1 MKRRHFLASLALCLA
16 GTAHAAA
23 PYPDGTV
30 TMVVPFPPGGSTDY
44 AGRLVASILADELG
58 GSFVVDNRSGATG
71 SIGATR
77 VARSKPD
84 GYTLMTSSL
93 AVFVVNPHLMSTL
106 AYDPLRDLDPI
117 SVIVQ
122 APNVLVAHPGTP
134 ANNVAEL
141 VALLKRQPNQL
152 TFASSGSGA
161 SDHLTAELFWQETK
175 TKAVHVP
182 YKGGAPAM
190 LDLIGGQVDASFA
203 NINTILTNVNSG
215 KLRALAVTSEK
226 RQALMPD
233 VPTVAES
240 GVPELADFESTLTYG
255 ILAPKG
261 VPEAD
266 VAKLSEEIL
275 KAASTEAFQSKLGVD
290 GAVPLL
296 GDAKAYASRIEL
308 ESRKWGE
315 VVKTSGAAV

>member
-23 PYPDGTV
+23 YPDGTV

-77 VARSKPD
+77 VARAKPD

-93 AVFVVNPHLMSTL
+93 AVFVVNPHLMSNL

-161 SDHLTAELFWQETK
+161 SDHLTAELFWQRTG
-175 TKAVHVP
+175 TTGLHVP
-182 YKGGAPAM
+182 YKGGAPAIS
-190 LDLIGGQVDASFA
+190 DLMGGQVQYSFQ
-203 NINTILTNVNSG
+203 NVNAVLPHIQAG
-215 KLRALAVTSEK
+215 KLKALAVTGDARSAVLP
-226 RQALMPD
+226 Q
-233 VPTVAES
+233 VPT
-240 GVPELADFESTLTYG
+240 L
-255 ILAPKG
+255 K
-261 VPEAD
+261 EA
-266 VAKLSEEIL
+266 
-275 KAASTEAFQSKLGVD
+275 GVD
-290 GAVPLL
+290 GLTVYSWQALAGPKGMPPELTARIHQALAKGLRKTDVQARLAALGFEAVGNSPQEFARFMQVEYDRWKQVIQAA
-296 GDAKAYASRIEL
+296 GIKAN
-308 ESRKWGE
+308 
-315 VVKTSGAAV
+315 